1 MNSALPAIDAHAHVE
16 PTVSAQDLA
25 SLGCAVV
32 AVTRES
38 AEWGPVRRRTDGMTI
53 WGIGCHPGHQSE
65 IDSFDQLRF
74 AEAIEGMPLVGEIGL
89 DFRGGRPR
97 GPQQKVFREILEVT
111 RDSPR
116 ILSIHSVNAAG
127 AVLDALEEAPQSA
140 AILHW
145 WRGTE
150 RQTSRALDLN
160 CYFSVNGAEVRNPKI
175 LMSLPP
181 DRVLTETDFPFTEK
195 ADLKANRPGAVST
208 TETALAKAWNVD
220 RIGVRSRIWANLRDL
235 AMRSSCADL
244 LPDGILRT
252 ILALPTPQS

>member
-1 MNSALPAIDAHAHVE
+1 MNPALPAIDAHAHVE
-16 PTVSAQDLA
+16 PTVSAPDLA
-25 SLGCAVV
+25 DLGCALV

-38 AEWGPVRRRTDGMTI
+38 AEWDLVRRRTDGMTI
-53 WGIGCHPGHQSE
+53 WGIGCHPANQSE

-74 AEAIEGMPLVGEIGL
+74 AQAIRGMPLVGEIGL
-89 DFRGGRPR
+89 DFRDARPR
-97 GPQQKVFREILEVT
+97 GPQQKVLREILEVT
-111 RDSPR
+111 RDQPR

-127 AVLDALEEAPQSA
+127 AVLDALEEAPQSG

-160 CYFSVNGAEVRNPKI
+160 CYFSINGAEIRHPKI
-175 LMSLPP
+175 LKFLPSN
-181 DRVLTETDFPFTEK
+181 RVLTETDFPFTEK
-195 ADLKANRPGAVST
+195 ADPKANMPGAVST

-220 RIGVRSRIWANLRDL
+220 RADVRSRIWANLRDL

-244 LPDGILRT
+244 LPDRILKT
-252 ILALPTPQS
+252 ILALPAPQS